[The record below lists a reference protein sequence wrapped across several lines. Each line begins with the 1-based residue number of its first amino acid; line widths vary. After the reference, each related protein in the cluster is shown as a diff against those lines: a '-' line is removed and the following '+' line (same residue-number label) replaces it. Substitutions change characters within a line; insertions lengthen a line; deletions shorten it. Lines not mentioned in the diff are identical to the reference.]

1 MLYILLFFLKVRD
14 MFTKLLRPGLDFKA
28 AFHSYAEKR
37 WTRMRARSDRDLD
50 DEEKSKMIAS
60 LALGR
65 KDMQRLLFEMGIKMK
80 KYEVNN
86 IHTLCHLCC
95 VFLY

>member
-1 MLYILLFFLKVRD
+1 
-14 MFTKLLRPGLDFKA
+14 MFSKLLRPGLDFKA

-50 DEEKSKMIAS
+50 DEEKAKMIAS

-80 KYEVNN
+80 KYEASFILDLVMYCPSLTS
-86 IHTLCHLCC
+86 I
-95 VFLY
+95 